1 MRMFNN
7 QTTII
12 STKSN
17 EQSNELLKDKMKFI
31 AIMQQIFGVLNII
44 GGSFFCL
51 GILTA
56 IIGIPLIIAGVKLF
70 KSGGAFSLAAGL
82 NREED
87 YIKAIDNLHGYW
99 KFILISYIVL
109 ILFLLL
115 YILFVAVIIFGA
127 AHR

>member
-1 MRMFNN
+1 MFNN

-12 STKSN
+12 STISN

-70 KSGGAFSLAAGL
+70 KSGGHLV
-82 NREED
+82 
-87 YIKAIDNLHGYW
+87 W
-99 KFILISYIVL
+99 PQVL
-109 ILFLLL
+109 IEKRTISKLS
-115 YILFVAVIIFGA
+115 IIYMGIGSL
-127 AHR
+127 H

>member
-12 STKSN
+12 SAKSN
-17 EQSNELLKDKMKFI
+17 EQSNELLKEKMKFI

-44 GGSFFCL
+44 GGTFYCL

-56 IIGIPLIIAGVKLF
+56 FIGIPLIIAGVKLF
-70 KSGGAFSLAAGL
+70 KSGGAFSMASAL

-87 YIKAIDNLHGYW
+87 YIKAINNLHGYW
-99 KFILISYIVL
+99 KFTLISYIVL

-115 YILFVAVIIFGA
+115 YILFVTVIIFGA